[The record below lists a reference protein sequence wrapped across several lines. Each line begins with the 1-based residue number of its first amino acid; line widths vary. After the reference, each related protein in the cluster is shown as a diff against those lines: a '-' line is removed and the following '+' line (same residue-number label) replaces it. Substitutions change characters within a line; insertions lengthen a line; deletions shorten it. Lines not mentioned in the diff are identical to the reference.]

1 MANTKNLEAS
11 ITTLDQEKAFDRVD
25 RKFLLKTLKKFGYG
39 PKMISIIEALYNN
52 IEAQIK
58 INGNLSQSF
67 PIDRSETGLPAIDD
81 TIYYSCRSNNNKY
94 EK

>member
-1 MANTKNLEAS
+1 
-11 ITTLDQEKAFDRVD
+11 
-25 RKFLLKTLKKFGYG
+25 
-39 PKMISIIEALYNN
+39 MISIIEALYNN
-52 IEAQIK
+52 IEAQ

>member
-1 MANTKNLEAS
+1 
-11 ITTLDQEKAFDRVD
+11 
-25 RKFLLKTLKKFGYG
+25 
-39 PKMISIIEALYNN
+39 MISIIEALYNN